1 MTTGG
6 QAATEAVQAHSA
18 ESHAPAPPC
27 TMVIFG
33 GAGDLTKRK
42 LVPALYNLAASGLLG
57 EAFAVVAIAR
67 GEMTHEDYRQRI
79 AADLTEFATGP
90 IDPSIWK
97 RLEKLF
103 YYVQGDFADAGT
115 YTQLKAQL
123 ADVDS
128 KHSTKG
134 NYLFYLATAPEYFA
148 DIVCQLARAELM
160 REEGGSWRRVV
171 TVSYT
176 HLTLPTILRV

>member
-1 MTTGG
+1 VYRPRAGFGRGEVDGDGGDRRGRSRRCALGLALCTIQVAANPPPRRKPALGDAQQVRRTRRGQDTSRHRRPTMTTGG

-67 GEMTHEDYRQRI
+67 GEMTHE
-79 AADLTEFATGP
+79 
-90 IDPSIWK
+90 
-97 RLEKLF
+97 
-103 YYVQGDFADAGT
+103 
-115 YTQLKAQL
+115 
-123 ADVDS
+123 
-128 KHSTKG
+128 
-134 NYLFYLATAPEYFA
+134 
-148 DIVCQLARAELM
+148 
-160 REEGGSWRRVV
+160 
-171 TVSYT
+171 
-176 HLTLPTILRV
+176 